1 VIART
6 TPVTPVTSVAPA
18 SAPPSLPERLL
29 DGGLIGDPY
38 FDGEPRFRDGT
49 LVVDDRDYDA
59 MCRAAEAVV
68 RVHDEA
74 VRLVADDESLLDT
87 FFELTPCQKLLWHE
101 SAASWH
107 GYARADIF
115 DTPSGFVAC
124 ELNSDT
130 PTGHAETLALAA
142 VAREEHAGELAS
154 GALHDPN
161 AGLATATLDMLEA
174 YVQRRL
180 GADAERTAGIIYPT
194 DLTEDLPLV
203 RLLEGWL
210 GARGYRVASGAPQN
224 LTTAPDGRAA
234 LFGEPC
240 SLLVRHYKTDWW
252 GERFPVWMGDAP
264 FDAPLPLAG
273 PLEVLARAELGGH
286 SVVVNPFGAVLT
298 QNKRMLAFLWEHL
311 DRLSEEGQAT
321 VRAHIPETLRL
332 ESVHPA
338 LLSVERESWVLKS
351 DYGCEGDEVVAGWEL
366 SQADWDRA
374 LGLAQAGRWVVQRRF
389 HPRSQPAPPR
399 APRAVGV
406 AGEAVNYG
414 VYVVA
419 GAAAGLYARVH
430 VGATD
435 RAAQSVAVLVRRAP

>member
-1 VIART
+1 MSAGASTPAPSIA
-6 TPVTPVTSVAPA
+6 
-18 SAPPSLPERLL
+18 PSIAERLL
-29 DGGLIGDPY
+29 AGGLIGDPY
-38 FDGEPRFRDGT
+38 FEGEPRFRDAT
-49 LVVDDRDYDA
+49 LVVDDRDYEA

-74 VRLVADDESLLDT
+74 VRLIAADETLLDT
-87 FFELTPCQKLLWHE
+87 FFALTPCQKLLWHE
-101 SAASWH
+101 SAACWH

-142 VAREEHAGELAS
+142 VAREEHAAALAA
-154 GALHDPN
+154 GDLRDPN
-161 AGLATATLDMLEA
+161 LGLAAATLDMLDA
-174 YVQRRL
+174 YVETRL
-180 GADAERTAGIIYPT
+180 GPGAERTAGIIYPT

-210 GARGYRVASGAPQN
+210 GARGYRVTSGAPQN

-240 SLLVRHYKTDWW
+240 SLIVRHYKTDWW
-252 GERFPVWMGDAP
+252 GERFPVWIGDAP
-264 FDAPLPLAG
+264 FDAPLPLAR

-286 SVVVNPFGAVLT
+286 SVVVNPFGAVVT

-311 DRLSEEGQAT
+311 DQLSDEGQAA

-338 LLSVERESWVLKS
+338 MLSVERESWVLKS
-351 DYGCEGDEVVAGWEL
+351 DYGCEGDEVVPGWEL
-366 SQADWDRA
+366 PQAAWDRA
-374 LGLAQAGRWVVQRRF
+374 LGLAQEGRWVVQRRF
-389 HPRSQPAPPR
+389 QPRTRRDA
-399 APRAVGV
+399 GV
-406 AGEAVNYG
+406 AGEVVNYG

-419 GAAAGLYARVH
+419 GEAAGLYARAH
-430 VGATD
+430 VGGTD
-435 RAAQSVAVLVRRAP
+435 RAAQSAAVLVRRPRAEGEVSR

>member
-1 VIART
+1 MSAAASSTPSSPAPSIA
-6 TPVTPVTSVAPA
+6 
-18 SAPPSLPERLL
+18 ERLL
-29 DGGLIGDPY
+29 AGGLIGDPY
-38 FDGEPRFRDGT
+38 FEGEPRFRDAT

-74 VRLVADDESLLDT
+74 VRLIAADETLLDT
-87 FFELTPCQKLLWHE
+87 FFALTPCQKLLWHE
-101 SAASWH
+101 SAACWH

-142 VAREEHAGELAS
+142 VAREEHAAALAA
-154 GALHDPN
+154 GDLRDPN
-161 AGLATATLDMLEA
+161 LGLAAATLDMLDA
-174 YVQRRL
+174 YVETRL
-180 GADAERTAGIIYPT
+180 GPGVERTAGIIYPT

-210 GARGYRVASGAPQN
+210 GARGYRVTSGAPQN

-234 LFGEPC
+234 LFGQPC
-240 SLLVRHYKTDWW
+240 SLIVRHYKTDWW
-252 GERFPVWMGDAP
+252 GERFPVWIGDAP
-264 FDAPLPLAG
+264 FDAPLPLAR

-286 SVVVNPFGAVLT
+286 SVVVNPFGAVVT

-311 DRLSEEGQAT
+311 DQLSEEGQAA

-338 LLSVERESWVLKS
+338 MLSVERESWVLKS
-351 DYGCEGDEVVAGWEL
+351 DYGCEGDEVVPGWEL
-366 SQADWDRA
+366 PQAAWDRA
-374 LGLAQAGRWVVQRRF
+374 LGLAQEGRWVVQRRF
-389 HPRSQPAPPR
+389 QPRTRRDAD
-399 APRAVGV
+399 V
-406 AGEAVNYG
+406 AGEVVNYG

-419 GAAAGLYARVH
+419 GQAAGLYARAH
-430 VGATD
+430 VGGTD
-435 RAAQSVAVLVRRAP
+435 RAAQSAAVLVRGPRAEGEVSR